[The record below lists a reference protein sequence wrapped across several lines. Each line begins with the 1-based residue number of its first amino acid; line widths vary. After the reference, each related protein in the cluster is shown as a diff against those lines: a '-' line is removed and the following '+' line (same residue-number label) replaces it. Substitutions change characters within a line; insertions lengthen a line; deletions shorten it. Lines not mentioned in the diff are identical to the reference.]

1 MVKSRRLKRSRKSRS
16 TLKRR
21 MSKRRLSKRRMSIK
35 RSMRYA
41 KRGGLTCYDA
51 QGWPDRKGYYNSN
64 GSRNE
69 DCPVTDVPSDDED
82 NNNDD
87 NSWGKRRGY

>member
-1 MVKSRRLKRSRKSRS
+1 MS
-16 TLKRR
+16 KRR

-41 KRGGLTCYDA
+41 KRGGLTCYNA

-82 NNNDD
+82 NNDD